1 MSAGT
6 TLCTVALLL
15 AMAACSPTAPDVPD
29 GAGDLPPAENRPR
42 TDERADERHRMVAE
56 QIEAKGIEDPA
67 VLEAMRNVPRH
78 WFVSEDFAP
87 DAYRDG
93 PLPIAARQ
101 TISQPYIVALMTE
114 ALELQPDHRV
124 LEIGT
129 GSGYQAAVL
138 SELTPHVFSIEIVPE
153 LARSSREVFDRHGY
167 TTITSKEGDGYVGW
181 PEHAPF
187 DAIIVTA
194 APDHIPRPLVDQV
207 KVGGHLVLPK
217 GPEGYQSLVLLTK
230 REDGRMTQRVL
241 APVRFVPMTGE
252 AQSPDR

>member
-1 MSAGT
+1 MSPAT
-6 TLCTVALLL
+6 TLCTVALLF
-15 AMAACSPTAPDVPD
+15 AMTACSPSSPDIPG
-29 GAGDLPPAENRPR
+29 GAGDLPPAEDRPR

-56 QIEAKGIEDPA
+56 QIEAKGIKDPR

-78 WFVSEDFAP
+78 WFVAEDYAP

-101 TISQPYIVALMTE
+101 TISQPYIVGLMTE
-114 ALELQPDHRV
+114 ALALQPDHKV

-138 SELTPHVFSIEIVPE
+138 SELTPLVFSIEIVPE
-153 LARSSREVFDRHGY
+153 LARTSREVFDRHGY
-167 TTITSKEGDGYVGW
+167 TTITSMEGDGYAGW

-194 APDHIPRPLVDQV
+194 APDHIPPALVEQV
-207 KVGGHLVLPK
+207 KLGGHLILPK

-230 REDGRMTQRVL
+230 RENGRMSQRVL

-252 AQSPDR
+252 AQNR

>member
-1 MSAGT
+1 MSLAT
-6 TLCTVALLL
+6 TLCCIALLFG
-15 AMAACSPTAPDVPD
+15 MTACTPSSPDTPPGADDVPP
-29 GAGDLPPAENRPR
+29 AGSRPR
-42 TDERADERHRMVAE
+42 TNERADERHRMVAE
-56 QIEAKGIEDPA
+56 QIEAKGVRDPR
-67 VLEAMRNVPRH
+67 VLDAMRAVPRH
-78 WFVSEDFAP
+78 WFVPEEFAP

-114 ALELQPDHRV
+114 ALELRPDHKV

-138 SELTPHVFSIEIVPE
+138 SELTAHVFSIEIVPE
-153 LARSSREVFDRHGY
+153 LARTSREIFDRHGY
-167 TTITSKEGDGYVGW
+167 TAINSMMGDGYAGW

-194 APDHIPRPLVDQV
+194 APDHIPPALVEQL

-217 GPEGYQSLVLLTK
+217 GPEGFQSLVLLTK
-230 REDGRMTQRVL
+230 RDGGRMSQRVL

-252 AQSPDR
+252 AQRPDR